1 MKKFNLVNCYGL
13 LGKKSAYPIF
23 DLARIHFKPLIL
35 LMIQDVRH
43 GFDEPCG
50 ILHTGLFPA
59 MGKHEAAQTQGKSG
73 RPSRPMG
80 FCGVGRGTVGSSHGT
95 SGLEKWPQESR
106 QRCKWK
112 RVNSRASGNGM
123 LHQGRAH

>member
-35 LMIQDVRH
+35 LMIKNVRH

-50 ILHTGLFPA
+50 ILHTGSSPA
-59 MGKHEAAQTQGKSG
+59 MRK
-73 RPSRPMG
+73 
-80 FCGVGRGTVGSSHGT
+80 
-95 SGLEKWPQESR
+95 QESSPNSR
-106 QRCKWK
+106 QKWK
-112 RVNSRASGNGM
+112 A
-123 LHQGRAH
+123 